1 VVGTAPNPSDG
12 TPLPLAEG
20 DTGEAVA
27 DLQARLSKLG
37 FANDDPSGVFDAATA
52 AAVLAFQADRG
63 LSADG
68 RCGTETWSALVEAG
82 FPFGSRLLYRRTP
95 MLRGDDVAEL
105 QSRLSQLG
113 FDPGRVDGIFGD
125 QTVAALTDFQQNAGL
140 LADGILGKR
149 TLDELERFSTRE
161 GASKLVTPL
170 RERLAVAR
178 GPSDLHGRRVAVV
191 EPGGFATGASAV
203 CRALRDA
210 GAAAALTFSHPDPS
224 RQAAE
229 ANATAVDCLIALL
242 LVPEVRSCRTAYYRG
257 FRYESAASRR
267 LAELLQD
274 ELPATLG
281 LDDGGVVGMALP
293 ILRETRMP
301 AVEIQLGA
309 PEIVIPKTTELARVV
324 VAALTRWVGAA
335 WE

>member
-1 VVGTAPNPSDG
+1 VVDEQPRHLDASS
-12 TPLPLAEG
+12 LPLRRG

-27 DLQARLSKLG
+27 DLQRRLGELG
-37 FANDDPSGVFDAATA
+37 FADDDPSGVFGDATVQ
-52 AAVLAFQADRG
+52 AVRAFQADRG
-63 LSADG
+63 LTVDG
-68 RCGTETWSALVEAG
+68 RCGAQTWSAVVEAG
-82 FPFGSRLLYRRTP
+82 FGLGSRLLYRKTP

-105 QSRLSQLG
+105 QRRLSRLG
-113 FDPGRVDGIFGD
+113 FDTGRVDGIFGD
-125 QTVAALTDFQQNAGL
+125 QTTTALMDFQRNAGL
-140 LADGILGKR
+140 LADGILGRR
-149 TLDELERFSTRE
+149 TLDELERFSIRA
-161 GASKLVTPL
+161 GASGLVTPL

-178 GPSDLHGRRVAVV
+178 GPSDLHGRRIAVA

-210 GAAAALTFSHPDPS
+210 GAAAALSFSHPDPS

-229 ANATAVDCLIALL
+229 ANATGVDCLIGLV
-242 LVPEVRSCRTAYYRG
+242 LVPEVRSCTTAYYRG

-267 LAELLQD
+267 LAELVQGD
-274 ELPATLG
+274 LPAALG
-281 LDDGGVVGMALP
+281 LADGGIAGMALP

-309 PEIVIPKTTELARVV
+309 PELVIPRTVELARVV
-324 VAALTRWVGAA
+324 VGALTRWVGAA